1 MLSFKVKRISYAING
16 ALILGTSCFLPGL
29 PNALAEMLIVN
40 NGKQIDVE
48 NKTFDII
55 ISSGKDSSITGK
67 NITVLTANSDYKTG
81 VIALDQSHISL
92 TDGSIT
98 TLGNMGSGLMASGNG
113 STINTTGTTLDI
125 RGNGTKGAMAQDAAT
140 VALSGGSIKTAG
152 EMSDGLQAVGVDSSV
167 KASDVAVE
175 TSGKE
180 AYGAAAYQGG
190 KTIVSA
196 GSIKTT
202 GDKSYGVYVKDADSS
217 IEISDASIETT
228 GKDSYGVA
236 AYQSGKLIING
247 STIKTT
253 DINSHGIAV
262 TDTGSSAEVA
272 KLAIEITGE
281 NSVGAVALNNA
292 KVTVRDS
299 SIKTAGEESV
309 GILAKD
315 NSAAIETFN
324 VNTET
329 TGNAS
334 YGAVAY
340 KSGKVAINGGTI
352 KTFGD
357 KSLGIG
363 AADEGSSASAIN
375 VAIETQGLNSV
386 GAGAGNKGEI
396 TLVGGSITTTGELA
410 HGLII
415 YNGGR
420 MTTTNTQIQT
430 EGKNAAVIFANRDT
444 LSKDNDVSTVSIT
457 DSTLKSSLGSIL
469 ISYGAALDVTFKNVI
484 APRSGSGLLITSFD
498 ADPGEHGVVNL
509 TAQKSSLYGDI
520 MAAPENVVSVRLEDA
535 TLTGA
540 AKNATNMTLDQGG
553 VWTVTGNSTVS
564 QSVSNAGTLAFS
576 PPTGGQFKTLTT
588 QNYTG
593 NNGTLIFNTLL
604 GDDKSQTDRLVI
616 TGDSAGNSNVQ
627 VNKAGGG
634 GAQTVE
640 GIELIS
646 VGGKSEGVFTKTGR
660 IAAGAY
666 DYELV
671 KKNKNWYLSSTQ
683 TNPVSPGISE
693 EKPVIPPV
701 DPGTQEKPVTPA
713 EPVIPGDP
721 AKPISPVYPLEPE
734 RPTEHIFRPEAGSY
748 ATNMLAANTLFTLSL
763 HDRLGETQYTDVL
776 TGEKKVTSIWLRNQ
790 GGHQRSQMADGQ
802 NKTQAN
808 RYVVQLGA
816 DLAQWST
823 DGLNRY
829 HLGVMSGYANQK
841 SHTHSSVT
849 GYGSRGNID
858 GYSTGIYSTWYANA
872 ANKSGLYMDGW
883 LQYQW
888 FNNEVNGDNLNAEK
902 YKSRGF
908 TASLASGYSFLLGES
923 KSRQGMIRTF
933 WLQPQAQVTWMGVK
947 AKEHTESNGT
957 RVQGDGQNNIRTRLG
972 VKAYLKGHSAI
983 DEGKDRMFQP
993 FVEANWLHN
1002 SKNFGVT
1009 LDDTRVSMAGTR
1021 HIGEIKTGVEGQ
1033 LGNNLNLWANIG
1045 QQMGDTGYSDTQ
1057 AALGVKYLF

>member
-1 MLSFKVKRISYAING
+1 MLSFKVKHIAYAING
-16 ALILGTSCFLPGL
+16 ALILSTSCFLPGL
-29 PNALAEMLIVN
+29 PNAFAGMLVSM
-40 NGKQIDVE
+40 NGKKSDVE
-48 NKTFDII
+48 NKTYDGLIT
-55 ISSGKDSSITGK
+55 SGEGSNITGR
-67 NITVLTANSDYKTG
+67 NITVLTPNSDYRSG
-81 VIALDQSHISL
+81 AIATDKSQISL

-98 TLGNMGSGLMASGNG
+98 TLGKMGAGLVASGNG
-113 STINTTGTTLDI
+113 STISTSGTTLDI
-125 RGNGTKGAMAQDAAT
+125 RGDGTKGAMAQSAAT
-140 VALSGGSIKTAG
+140 ITLNGGSIKTAG
-152 EMSDGLQAVGVDSSV
+152 EMGNGFHAFGAGSSV
-167 KASDVAVE
+167 NASNVDVE
-175 TSGKE
+175 TTGKE

-190 KTIVSA
+190 KNVVS
-196 GSIKTT
+196 GGNIKTA
-202 GDKSYGVYVKDADSS
+202 GEISHGAYVSDADSS
-217 IEISDASIETT
+217 IEISDAGIETT

-236 AYQSGKLIING
+236 AYQSGKFIIND
-247 STIKTT
+247 STIKTA
-253 DINSHGIAV
+253 DINSHGIVA
-262 TDTGSSAEVA
+262 TDPGSSSEVA
-272 KLAIEITGE
+272 NTTIEIGG
-281 NSVGAVALNNA
+281 SKAYGAAALNNA
-292 KVTVRDS
+292 KITIRDS
-299 SIKTAGEESV
+299 SIKTAGEE
-309 GILAKD
+309 GLGLLAKD
-315 NSAAIETFN
+315 NNAVIETFN

-329 TGNAS
+329 TSKDS

-352 KTFGD
+352 KTFAERGF
-357 KSLGIG
+357 GIG
-363 AADEGSSASAIN
+363 AADEGSSASATN
-375 VAIETQGLNSV
+375 VSIETKGFNSL
-386 GAGAGNKGEI
+386 GAGAGNKGET
-396 TLVGGSITTTGELA
+396 TLVGGDISTTGEIA
-410 HGLII
+410 HGLVI

-420 MTTTNTQIQT
+420 MSVTGTQIQT

-444 LSKDNDVSTVSIT
+444 LSKDNDVSTVSIV
-457 DSTLKSSLGSIL
+457 DSTLISSLGGIVA
-469 ISYGAALDVTFKNVI
+469 SYGAALDVTFNNVT
-484 APRSGSGLLITSFD
+484 APRSGSGLVINAFD
-498 ADPGEHGVVNL
+498 ADPGEHAAVNF
-509 TAQKSSLYGDI
+509 TAKNSNLYGDI
-520 MAAPENVVSVRLEDA
+520 IAAPENVVSVRLEDA

-540 AKNATNMTLDQGG
+540 AKNATNMALDQGG
-553 VWTVTGNSTVS
+553 VWTVTDNSSVS

-576 PPTGGQFKTLTT
+576 APTGGQFKTLTT

-627 VNKAGGG
+627 VNKAGGN

-646 VGGKSEGVFTKTGR
+646 VGGKSEGVFTKSGR

-666 DYELV
+666 DYDLV
-671 KKNKNWYLSSTQ
+671 KKNKNWYLTSMQ
-683 TNPVSPGISE
+683 ANPVNPGVSE

-701 DPGTQEKPVTPA
+701 DPGTEDK
-713 EPVIPGDP
+713 PVIPADP
-721 AKPISPVYPLEPE
+721 ATPIPPVSPLEPA
-734 RPTEHIFRPEAGSY
+734 RPTEHIFRPETGSY

-776 TGEKKVTSIWLRNQ
+776 TGEKKVTSMWLRNQ

-816 DLAQWST
+816 DLAQWSS

-858 GYSTGIYSTWYANA
+858 GYSTGIYGTWYANA

-888 FNNEVNGDNLNAEK
+888 FNNEVNGDNLDAEK

-923 KSRQGMIRTF
+923 KSRQGMTRTF

-972 VKAYLKGHSAI
+972 AKAYIKGHSAI
-983 DEGKDRMFQP
+983 DEGKDRTFQP

-1045 QQMGDTGYSDTQ
+1045 QQMGDKGYSDTQ

>member
-29 PNALAEMLIVN
+29 PNALAKMLIVN

-48 NKTFDII
+48 NKTFDSI

-67 NITVLTANSDYKTG
+67 NITVLTPNSDYRSG
-81 VIALDQSHISL
+81 AIATDKSQISL

-98 TLGNMGSGLMASGNG
+98 TLGKMGAGLVASGNG
-113 STINTTGTTLDI
+113 STISTSGTTLDI
-125 RGNGTKGAMAQDAAT
+125 RGDGTKGAMAQSAAT
-140 VALSGGSIKTAG
+140 ITLNGGSIKTAG
-152 EMSDGLQAVGVDSSV
+152 EMGNGFHAFGAGSSV
-167 KASDVAVE
+167 NASNVDVE
-175 TSGKE
+175 TTGNE

-190 KTIVSA
+190 KNVVS
-196 GSIKTT
+196 GGNIKTA
-202 GDKSYGVYVKDADSS
+202 GEISHGAYVSDTDSS
-217 IEISDASIETT
+217 IEISDAGIETT

-236 AYQSGKLIING
+236 AYQSGKLIIND
-247 STIKTT
+247 STIKTA
-253 DINSHGIAV
+253 DINSHGIVA
-262 TDTGSSAEVA
+262 TDTGSSAE
-272 KLAIEITGE
+272 AINTTIKTIG
-281 NSVGAVALNNA
+281 NNAVGAVSLNNA
-292 KVTVRDS
+292 KVTLRNS
-299 SIKTAGEESV
+299 SIKTAGEEGV
-309 GILAKD
+309 GILAK
-315 NSAAIETFN
+315 NNNAVIETFN

-329 TGNAS
+329 TGKDS
-334 YGAVAY
+334 YGAAAY
-340 KSGKVAINGGTI
+340 KSGKVIINDGTI
-352 KTFGD
+352 KTFNTRGY
-357 KSLGIG
+357 GVG
-363 AADEGSSASAIN
+363 AADVGSSVSATNAI
-375 VAIETQGLNSV
+375 IETKGLNSA
-386 GAGAGNKGEI
+386 GAVAGNKGEV
-396 TLVGGSITTTGELA
+396 TLVGESITTTGEIA
-410 HGLII
+410 HGLGV
-415 YNGGR
+415 YNGGQLSV
-420 MTTTNTQIQT
+420 TGTQIQT
-430 EGKNAAVIFANRDT
+430 EGRNAAVIFANRDD
-444 LSKDNDVSTVSIT
+444 LSNADDTSTVSIT
-457 DSTLKSSLGSIL
+457 DSTITASQGNMLHSK
-469 ISYGAALDVTFKNVI
+469 GAAIDVNFNNVI
-484 APRSGSGLLITSFD
+484 APRSGSGLLINAFD
-498 ADPGEHGVVNL
+498 ADPGEHAAVNF
-509 TAQKSSLYGDI
+509 TAKNSNLYGDI
-520 MAAPENVVSVRLEDA
+520 IAAPENVVSVRLEDA

-540 AKNATNMTLDQGG
+540 AKNATNMALDQGG
-553 VWTVTGNSTVS
+553 VWTVTDNSSVS

-576 PPTGGQFKTLTT
+576 APTGGQFKTLTT

-627 VNKAGGG
+627 VNKAGGN

-646 VGGKSEGVFTKTGR
+646 VGGKSEGVFTKSGR

-666 DYELV
+666 DYDLV
-671 KKNKNWYLSSTQ
+671 KKNKNWYLTSMQ
-683 TNPVSPGISE
+683 ANPVNPGVSE

-701 DPGTQEKPVTPA
+701 DPGTEDK
-713 EPVIPGDP
+713 PVIPGDP
-721 AKPISPVYPLEPE
+721 ATPIPPVSPLEPA
-734 RPTEHIFRPEAGSY
+734 RPTEHIFRPETGSY

-776 TGEKKVTSIWLRNQ
+776 TGEKKVTSMWLRNQ

-816 DLAQWST
+816 DLAQWSS

-888 FNNEVNGDNLNAEK
+888 FNNEVNGDNLDAEK

-983 DEGKDRMFQP
+983 DEGKDRTFQP

>member
-1 MLSFKVKRISYAING
+1 MFSFKVKHIAYAING
-16 ALILGTSCFLPGL
+16 ALILSTSCFLPGL
-29 PNALAEMLIVN
+29 PNALAGILISM
-40 NGKQIDVE
+40 NGKQSDVE
-48 NKTFDII
+48 NKTFDGLIT
-55 ISSGKDSSITGK
+55 SGEGSNITGR
-67 NITVLTANSDYKTG
+67 NITVLTPSLDYKSG
-81 VIALDQSHISL
+81 AIATDKSQISL
-92 TDGSIT
+92 TDGSVT
-98 TLGNMGSGLMASGNG
+98 TLGKMGAGLVASGNG
-113 STINTTGTTLDI
+113 STISTTGTTLDI
-125 RGNGTKGAMAQDAAT
+125 RGDGTKGAMAQSAAT
-140 VALSGGSIKTAG
+140 ITLNGGSIKTAG
-152 EMSDGLQAVGVDSSV
+152 VMSNGLHAFGAGSSV
-167 KASDVAVE
+167 KASDVDIA
-175 TSGKE
+175 TGGKE

-190 KTIVSA
+190 KTVVSG

-202 GDKSYGVYVKDADSS
+202 GEKSRGVHVSDANSS
-217 IEISDASIETT
+217 IEIADASIETT
-228 GKDSYGVA
+228 SQDSYGVA

-247 STIKTT
+247 GHIKTANL
-253 DINSHGIAV
+253 NSHGIAA

-272 KLAIEITGE
+272 NTAIEIIG
-281 NSVGAVALNNA
+281 NKAVGAAALDNA
-292 KVTVRDS
+292 KVTIRDS
-299 SIKTAGEESV
+299 SIKTAGEEGV
-309 GILAKD
+309 GVLAKD
-315 NSAAIETFN
+315 NSASIETFN

-329 TGNAS
+329 TGKNS

-340 KSGKVAINGGTI
+340 KSGKVIINDGTI
-352 KTFGD
+352 KTFNTRGY
-357 KSLGIG
+357 GVG
-363 AADEGSSASAIN
+363 AADEGSSVSATNAI
-375 VAIETQGLNSV
+375 IETKGLNSA
-386 GAGAGNKGEI
+386 GAVAGNKGEV
-396 TLVGGSITTTGELA
+396 TLIGGSITTTGEIA
-410 HGLII
+410 HGLGV
-415 YNGGR
+415 YNGGQ
-420 MTTTNTQIQT
+420 MIVTGTQIQT
-430 EGKNAAVIFANRDT
+430 EGENSAVIYANRDT
-444 LSKDNDVSTVSIT
+444 LSKDNNVSTISIT
-457 DSTLKSSLGSIL
+457 DSTLISSQGNIMASN
-469 ISYGAALDVTFKNVI
+469 GAALDVTFNNVI
-484 APRSGSGLLITSFD
+484 TPRSGTDLLINAFD
-498 ADPGEHGVVNL
+498 ADPGEHGVVNF
-509 TAQKSSLYGDI
+509 AAKNSSLYGNI
-520 MAAPENVVSVRLEDA
+520 IAAPENVVSIRLEHS

-540 AKNATNMTLDQGG
+540 ALNATNMALEQGG
-553 VWTVTGNSTVS
+553 VWTVTDNSSVS

-616 TGDSAGNSNVQ
+616 TGDSAGSSSVQ
-627 VNKAGGG
+627 VNKAGGN

-646 VGGKSEGVFTKTGR
+646 VGGKSEGIFTKSGR

-666 DYELV
+666 DYDLV
-671 KKNKNWYLSSTQ
+671 KKNKNWYLTSTQ
-683 TNPVSPGISE
+683 ANPVDPGISE
-693 EKPVIPPV
+693 EKPIIPADPATPIPPV
-701 DPGTQEKPVTPA
+701 
-713 EPVIPGDP
+713 
-721 AKPISPVYPLEPE
+721 SPLEPA
-734 RPTEHIFRPEAGSY
+734 RPTEHIFLPEAGSY
-748 ATNMLAANTLFTLSL
+748 AANMLAANTLFTLSL

-776 TGEKKVTSIWLRNQ
+776 TGEKKVTSMWLRNQ

-816 DLAQWST
+816 DIAQWSS

-858 GYSTGIYSTWYANA
+858 GYSTGIYGTWYANA

-888 FNNEVNGDNLNAEK
+888 FNNEVNGDNLDAEK

-923 KSRQGMIRTF
+923 KSRQGMTRTF
-933 WLQPQAQVTWMGVK
+933 WLQPQAEITWMGVK
-947 AKEHTESNGT
+947 AKEHIESNGT

-983 DEGKDRMFQP
+983 DEGKDRTFQP

-1045 QQMGDTGYSDTQ
+1045 QQMGDKGYSDTQ

>member
-1 MLSFKVKRISYAING
+1 MFIFKVKKIAFAING
-16 ALILGTSCFLPGL
+16 ALILGTACFLPGL
-29 PNALAEMLIVN
+29 PNAFADMLIIT
-40 NGKQIDVE
+40 NGKQRDVE
-48 NKTFDII
+48 NKTFEGLMAI
-55 ISSGKDSSITGK
+55 GKDTNITGK
-67 NITVLTANSDYKTG
+67 NITVLTDSSDYRSG
-81 VIALDQSHISL
+81 VIATDQSHISL
-92 TDGSIT
+92 TDGSVT
-98 TLGNMGSGLMASGNG
+98 TLGNMGYGLAAYGNG
-113 STINTTGTTLDI
+113 TTISTTGT
-125 RGNGTKGAMAQDAAT
+125 RVETKKGGATGALAQDAAT
-140 VALSGGSIKTAG
+140 VTLNGGSIKTAG
-152 EMSDGLQAVGVDSSV
+152 EMSNGLHAIGTDSSV
-167 KASDVAVE
+167 NASNVNVE
-175 TSGKE
+175 TNGKE

-190 KTIVSA
+190 KTIVSG

-202 GDKSYGVYVKDADSS
+202 GENSRGVYVRDANSS
-217 IEISDASIETT
+217 IEVSDASIETT
-228 GKDSYGVA
+228 GQDSYGVA
-236 AYQSGKLIING
+236 AYQSGKLIIND
-247 STIKTT
+247 STIKTA
-253 DINSHGIAV
+253 DINGHGIAA

-272 KLAIEITGE
+272 NTAIEIIG
-281 NSVGAVALNNA
+281 NKAVGAAALDNA
-292 KVTVRDS
+292 KVTIRDS
-299 SIKTAGEESV
+299 SIKTAGEEGV
-309 GILAKD
+309 GVLAKD
-315 NSAAIETFN
+315 NNAAIETFN
-324 VNTET
+324 VNIET
-329 TGNAS
+329 TGKKS
-334 YGAVAY
+334 YGAVTY

-357 KSLGIG
+357 QGYGI
-363 AADEGSSASAIN
+363 ATADEDSATSATN
-375 VAIETQGLNSV
+375 VAIETKGPNAL
-386 GAGAGNKGEI
+386 GAVAGNKGEV
-396 TLVGGSITTTGELA
+396 TLVGGSITTTGEMA
-410 HGLII
+410 HGLGI
-415 YNGGR
+415 YNGSQMIVSG
-420 MTTTNTQIQT
+420 TQIQT

-444 LSKDNDVSTVSIT
+444 LSKDNDVSTVSIV
-457 DSTLKSSLGSIL
+457 DSTLISSLGGIVA
-469 ISYGAALDVTFKNVI
+469 SYGAALDVTFNNVI
-484 APRSGSGLLITSFD
+484 APRSGSGLLINAFD
-498 ADPGEHGVVNL
+498 ADPGEHAAVNF
-509 TAQKSSLYGDI
+509 TAKNSNLYGDI
-520 MAAPENVVSVRLEDA
+520 IAAPENVVSVRLEDA

-540 AKNATNMTLDQGG
+540 AKNATNMALEQGG
-553 VWTVTGNSTVS
+553 VWTVTDNSSVS

-576 PPTGGQFKTLTT
+576 APTGGQFKTLTT

-616 TGDSAGNSNVQ
+616 TGDSAGSSSVQ
-627 VNKAGGG
+627 VNKAGGN

-646 VGGKSEGVFTKTGR
+646 VGGKSEGVFTKSGR

-666 DYELV
+666 DYDLV
-671 KKNKNWYLSSTQ
+671 KKNKNWYLTSMQ
-683 TNPVSPGISE
+683 ANPVNPGVSE

-701 DPGTQEKPVTPA
+701 DPGTEDK
-713 EPVIPGDP
+713 PVIPADP
-721 AKPISPVYPLEPE
+721 ATPIPPVSPLEPA
-734 RPTEHIFRPEAGSY
+734 RPTEHIFRPETGSY

-776 TGEKKVTSIWLRNQ
+776 TGEKKVTSMWLRNQ

-816 DLAQWST
+816 DLAQWSS

-849 GYGSRGNID
+849 GYSSRGNID
-858 GYSTGIYSTWYANA
+858 GYSTGIYGTWYANA

-888 FNNEVNGDNLNAEK
+888 FNNEVNGDNLDAEK

-923 KSRQGMIRTF
+923 KSRQGMTRTF
-933 WLQPQAQVTWMGVK
+933 WLQPQAEVTWMGVK

-983 DEGKDRMFQP
+983 DEGKDRTFQP

-1045 QQMGDTGYSDTQ
+1045 QQMGDKGYSDTQ

>member
-1 MLSFKVKRISYAING
+1 MFSFKIKKIAYAING
-16 ALILGTSCFLPGL
+16 ALIVGTSCFFPGL
-29 PNALAEMLIVN
+29 TNAFADMLIIT
-40 NGKQIDVE
+40 NGKQRDVE
-48 NKTFDII
+48 NKTFEGLMAI
-55 ISSGKDSSITGK
+55 GKDTNITGK
-67 NITVLTANSDYKTG
+67 NITVLTDSSDYRSG
-81 VIALDQSHISL
+81 VIATDQSHISL
-92 TDGSIT
+92 TDGSVT
-98 TLGNMGSGLMASGNG
+98 TLGNKGYGLAAYGNG
-113 STINTTGTTLDI
+113 TTISTTGTSVETQ
-125 RGNGTKGAMAQDAAT
+125 KGGATGALAQDAAT
-140 VALSGGSIKTAG
+140 VTLNGGSIKTAG
-152 EMSDGLQAVGVDSSV
+152 EMSNGLHAIGTDSSV
-167 KASDVAVE
+167 NASNVDVE
-175 TSGKE
+175 TNGKE

-190 KTIVSA
+190 KTIVSG

-202 GDKSYGVYVKDADSS
+202 GEKSRGAYVSDADSS
-217 IEISDASIETT
+217 IEIADASIETT
-228 GKDSYGVA
+228 GQDSYGVA
-236 AYQSGKLIING
+236 AYQSGKIIING
-247 STIKTT
+247 STIKTA
-253 DINSHGIAV
+253 DINGHGIAA
-262 TDTGSSAEVA
+262 TDTGSSAEMINST
-272 KLAIEITGE
+272 IEITGDKAY
-281 NSVGAVALNNA
+281 GAAALNNA
-292 KVTVRDS
+292 KITIRDS
-299 SIKTAGEESV
+299 SIKTAGEE
-309 GILAKD
+309 GLGLLAKD
-315 NSAAIETFN
+315 NDAVIETFN

-329 TGNAS
+329 TSKDS

-352 KTFGD
+352 KTFAERGF
-357 KSLGIG
+357 GIG
-363 AADEGSSASAIN
+363 AADEGSSASATN
-375 VAIETQGLNSV
+375 VSIETKGFNSL
-386 GAGAGNKGEI
+386 GAGAGNKGET
-396 TLVGGSITTTGELA
+396 TLVGGDISTTGEIA
-410 HGLII
+410 HGLVI

-420 MTTTNTQIQT
+420 MSVTGTQIQN

-444 LSKDNDVSTVSIT
+444 LSKDNDVSTVNIT
-457 DSTLKSSLGSIL
+457 DSTLISSMGSIVA
-469 ISYGAALDVTFKNVI
+469 SFGAALDVTFNNVI
-484 APRSGSGLLITSFD
+484 APRSGSGLLINAFD
-498 ADPGEHGVVNL
+498 ADPGEHAAVNF
-509 TAQKSSLYGDI
+509 TAKNSSLYGNI
-520 MAAPENVVSVRLEDA
+520 IAAPENVVSVRLEDA

-540 AKNATNMTLDQGG
+540 AKNATNMALDQGG
-553 VWTVTGNSTVS
+553 VWTVTDNSSVS

-576 PPTGGQFKTLTT
+576 APTGGQFKTLTT

-616 TGDSAGNSNVQ
+616 TGNSAGNSNVQ
-627 VNKAGGG
+627 VNKAGGN

-646 VGGKSEGVFTKTGR
+646 VGGKSEGIFTKSGR

-666 DYELV
+666 DYDLV
-671 KKNKNWYLSSTQ
+671 KKNKNWYLTSTQ
-683 TNPVSPGISE
+683 ANPVNPGISE
-693 EKPVIPPV
+693 EKPVIPPI
-701 DPGTQEKPVTPA
+701 DPGTSEQPVTPA
-713 EPVIPGDP
+713 EPIIPADP
-721 AKPISPVYPLEPE
+721 STPLPPVNPLEPA
-734 RPTEHIFRPEAGSY
+734 RPTEHIFRPETGSY
-748 ATNMLAANTLFTLSL
+748 AANMLAANTLFTLSL

-776 TGEKKVTSIWLRNQ
+776 TGEKKVTSMWLRNQ

-816 DLAQWST
+816 DLAQWSS

-849 GYGSRGNID
+849 GYGSRGNIN
-858 GYSTGIYSTWYANA
+858 GYSTGIYGTWYANA

-888 FNNEVNGDNLNAEK
+888 FNNEVNGDNLDAEK

-923 KSRQGMIRTF
+923 KSRQGMTRTF

-947 AKEHTESNGT
+947 AKEHIESNGT

-983 DEGKDRMFQP
+983 DEGKDRTFQP

-1045 QQMGDTGYSDTQ
+1045 QQMGDKGYSDTQ